1 MSKRKPAE
9 DKRPPEDVQLS
20 KALSKMLRHDAIKMD
35 VAISQEG
42 WVLVSDALKYLNER
56 RPRQPWSEEDVVRV
70 VNLNDKQ
77 RFALRKRNDG
87 CSELRANQ
95 GHSMPSISVDMVR
108 LSSATAPPMALHGTY
123 HRAWPLIRMGG
134 LSKMN
139 RQHVHMARAL
149 PGASGVPAWSN
160 AALGRVL
167 LPTPHVL
174 VATLSAARHSLEE
187 RSSPWAPT
195 AASKSRRPL
204 CELRCDLGHASVVR
218 HRRECRRGGGNQ
230 GRDGARL
237 AKGRAGAGAGAEREW
252 EWEREGGWGW

>member
-149 PGASGVPAWSN
+149 PGESGVPAWSN
-160 AALGRVL
+160 APSAESCTCASCSRGHSLG
-167 LPTPHVL
+167 
-174 VATLSAARHSLEE
+174 AARRSLEE
-187 RSSPWAPT
+187 RSGPWAST
-195 AASKSRRPL
+195 AAPKSRRPRGL
-204 CELRCDLGHASVVR
+204 SCELRRDLGHASVVR
-218 HRRECRRGGGNQ
+218 HRRACRRRGGNRG
-230 GRDGARL
+230 GDGARL
-237 AKGRAGAGAGAEREW
+237 P
-252 EWEREGGWGW
+252 